1 MALSSAVS
9 AKQRLWALKV
19 PAERGAVVIF
29 SLSTIVALFY
39 CRSNI
44 TEAACA
50 LVVVWLMMLSAHNSP
65 LLLAVS
71 CPSIIAMALTGHIA
85 AALFIGFVVLGIE
98 MMQASAEARHLWW
111 RELIGL
117 AGAGSIPL
125 IAVALMT
132 GEAAPLVLAGTAL
145 LAAIMTGLCLI
156 HTCRPDLKVSPLPTA
171 LLSALL
177 WVILAVLNPSLTI
190 GCLIPYCVQVL
201 WILKR
206 KKTGFKQLGL
216 AQSACLLWVAAS
228 LIFLR

>member
-1 MALSSAVS
+1 MPLSTAVS
-9 AKQRLWALKV
+9 PKQNPWLLKV

-39 CRSNI
+39 CRFNI

-50 LVVVWLMMLSAHNSP
+50 LVVVWLIMLSAHNSL

-85 AALFIGFVVLGIE
+85 AALFIGLVLAGVQ
-98 MMQASAEARHLWW
+98 MMQVSAEARHLWW

-125 IAVALMT
+125 IVVALMA
-132 GEAAPLVLAGTAL
+132 GEAAALMLAGTAL

-171 LLSALL
+171 LLSAFL
-177 WVILAVLNPSLTI
+177 WVVLAALNPILTI
-190 GCLIPYCVQVL
+190 SCLIPFCAQVL
-201 WILKR
+201 WIWKR
-206 KKTGFKQLGL
+206 KKPGFKQLGL

-228 LIFLR
+228 LIFLG

>member
-1 MALSSAVS
+1 MSLGSTVS
-9 AKQRLWALKV
+9 AKQSAWTLKV

-50 LVVVWLMMLSAHNSP
+50 LVVVWLMMLSAHNSR

-71 CPSIIAMALTGHIA
+71 FPSIIAMALTGHIA
-85 AALFIGFVVLGIE
+85 AALFIGFVLLGIE
-98 MMQASAEARHLWW
+98 MMQTSAEARHLWW

-125 IAVALMT
+125 IAVALMA
-132 GEAAPLVLAGTAL
+132 GEAAALMLAGTAL

-156 HTCRPDLKVSPLPTA
+156 HACRPDLKVSPLPSA
-171 LLSALL
+171 LLSALF
-177 WVILAVLNPSLTI
+177 WIILEMLNPNLTI
-190 GCLIPYCVQVL
+190 SCLIPYCAQVL

-206 KKTGFKQLGL
+206 KRPGFKQLGL
-216 AQSACLLWVAAS
+216 AQSACLLWIAAS
-228 LIFLR
+228 LVFLG

>member
-1 MALSSAVS
+1 
-9 AKQRLWALKV
+9 
-19 PAERGAVVIF
+19 
-29 SLSTIVALFY
+29 
-39 CRSNI
+39 
-44 TEAACA
+44 
-50 LVVVWLMMLSAHNSP
+50 MMLSAHNSL

-71 CPSIIAMALTGHIA
+71 CPFIIAMALTGHIA
-85 AALFIGFVVLGIE
+85 AVLFIGFVVLGIV

-132 GEAAPLVLAGTAL
+132 GEAEPLVLAGTAL

-156 HTCRPDLKVSPLPTA
+156 HTCRPDLKVSPLPTT

-177 WVILAVLNPSLTI
+177 WVVLAALNPSLTI

-206 KKTGFKQLGL
+206 KKPSFKQLGI
-216 AQSACLLWVAAS
+216 AQAVAMLWVSIATI
-228 LIFLR
+228 LLC